1 MHQILNKMKK
11 VIITRKQLKMLNEN
25 MVNITAKAGSNSMS
39 DFINTV
45 SNVNTQSDINK
56 AGRVGDVNLTISG
69 PESNDTQ
76 PIQTVNVAPGETA
89 QSAIQNQ
96 ANDDLIRAGGKVEVS
111 GDGFGESKIFTK
123 KMVEEARID
132 SMKKTGKVMT
142 KKELKNS
149 VK

>member
-1 MHQILNKMKK
+1 MHQILSKMKK
-11 VIITRKQLKMLNEN
+11 VIITRNQLKMINEN
-25 MVNITAKAGSNSMS
+25 IVNITAKAGGNSTS

-45 SNVNTQSDINK
+45 GNVNTQNDINK

-76 PIQTVNVAPGETA
+76 PVQTVNVAPGETA

-96 ANDDLIRAGGKVEVS
+96 ANDDLIRAGGKVEVT

-132 SMKKTGKVMT
+132 SMRKTGKVMT

>member
-1 MHQILNKMKK
+1 MHQILSKMKK
-11 VIITRKQLKMLNEN
+11 VIITINQLKILNEN
-25 MVNITAKAGSNSMS
+25 MINITAKAGGNSTS

-45 SNVNTQSDINK
+45 GNVNTQNDINK

-76 PIQTVNVAPGETA
+76 PVQTVNVAPGETA

-96 ANDDLIRAGGKVEVS
+96 ANDDLIRAGGKVEVT
-111 GDGFGESKIFTK
+111 GDGFGESRIFTK

-132 SMKKTGKVMT
+132 SMRKTGKVMT

>member
-1 MHQILNKMKK
+1 MHQILSKMKK
-11 VIITRKQLKMLNEN
+11 VIITRNQLKMLNEN
-25 MVNITAKAGSNSMS
+25 MVNITAKAGGNSTS

-45 SNVNTQSDINK
+45 GNVNTQNDVNK
-56 AGRVGDVNLTISG
+56 ASRVGDVNLTISG
-69 PESNDTQ
+69 PESNDAQ
-76 PIQTVNVAPGETA
+76 PVQTVNVAPGETA

-96 ANDDLIRAGGKVEVS
+96 ANDDLIRAGGKVEVT

-132 SMKKTGKVMT
+132 SMRKTGKVMT

>member
-1 MHQILNKMKK
+1 MHQILSKMKK
-11 VIITRKQLKMLNEN
+11 VIITRNQLKMINEN
-25 MVNITAKAGSNSMS
+25 MVNITAKAGGNSTS

-45 SNVNTQSDINK
+45 GNVNTQNDINK

-76 PIQTVNVAPGETA
+76 PVQTVNVAPGETA
-89 QSAIQNQ
+89 QTAIQNQ
-96 ANDDLIRAGGKVEVS
+96 ANDELIRAGGKVEVT

-132 SMKKTGKVMT
+132 SMRKTGKVMT

-149 VK
+149 IK

>member
-1 MHQILNKMKK
+1 MQQILSKMKK
-11 VIITRKQLKMLNEN
+11 VIITRNQLKMINEN
-25 MVNITAKAGSNSMS
+25 IVIITSKAGGNSTS

-45 SNVNTQSDINK
+45 GNVNTQNDINK

-76 PIQTVNVAPGETA
+76 PVQTVNVAPGETA

-96 ANDDLIRAGGKVEVS
+96 ANEDLIRAGGKVEVT

-132 SMKKTGKVMT
+132 SMRKTGKVMT

>member
-1 MHQILNKMKK
+1 MKK
-11 VIITRKQLKMLNEN
+11 VIITINQLKILNEN
-25 MVNITAKAGSNSMS
+25 MINITAKAGGNSTS

-45 SNVNTQSDINK
+45 GNVNTQNDINK

-76 PIQTVNVAPGETA
+76 PVQTVNVAPGETA

-96 ANDDLIRAGGKVEVS
+96 ANDDLIRAGGKVEVT
-111 GDGFGESKIFTK
+111 GDGFGESRIFTK

-132 SMKKTGKVMT
+132 SMRKTGKVMT

>member
-1 MHQILNKMKK
+1 MHQILSKMKK
-11 VIITRKQLKMLNEN
+11 VIITRNQLKMINEN
-25 MVNITAKAGSNSMS
+25 MVNITAKAGGNSTS

-45 SNVNTQSDINK
+45 GNVNTQNDINK
-56 AGRVGDVNLTISG
+56 ASRVGDVNLTISG

-76 PIQTVNVAPGETA
+76 PVQTVNVAPGETA

-96 ANDDLIRAGGKVEVS
+96 ANDDLIRAGGKVEVT

-132 SMKKTGKVMT
+132 SMRKTGKVMT

>member
-1 MHQILNKMKK
+1 MHQILSKMKK
-11 VIITRKQLKMLNEN
+11 VIITRNQLKMINEN
-25 MVNITAKAGSNSMS
+25 MVNITAKAGGNSTS

-45 SNVNTQSDINK
+45 GNVNTQNDINK

-76 PIQTVNVAPGETA
+76 PVQTVNVAPGETA

-96 ANDDLIRAGGKVEVS
+96 ANDDLIRAGGKVEVT

-132 SMKKTGKVMT
+132 SMRKTGKVMT

>member
-1 MHQILNKMKK
+1 MHQILSKMKK
-11 VIITRKQLKMLNEN
+11 VIITRNQLKMINEN
-25 MVNITAKAGSNSMS
+25 MVNITAKAGGNSTS

-45 SNVNTQSDINK
+45 GNVNTQNDINK
-56 AGRVGDVNLTISG
+56 AGMVGDVNLTISG

-76 PIQTVNVAPGETA
+76 PVQTVNVAPGETA

-96 ANDDLIRAGGKVEVS
+96 ANDDLIRAGGKVEVT

-132 SMKKTGKVMT
+132 SMRKTGKVMT

>member
-1 MHQILNKMKK
+1 MKK
-11 VIITRKQLKMLNEN
+11 VIITRNQLKMINEN
-25 MVNITAKAGSNSMS
+25 MVNITAKAGGNSTS

-45 SNVNTQSDINK
+45 GNVETQKDIDK
-56 AGRVGDVNLTISG
+56 AGRVSDDVNLTISG

-76 PIQTVNVAPGETA
+76 PVQTVNVAPGETA

-96 ANDDLIRAGGKVEVS
+96 ANDDLIRAGGKVEVT

-132 SMKKTGKVMT
+132 SMRKTGKVMT

>member
-1 MHQILNKMKK
+1 MHQILSKMKK
-11 VIITRKQLKMLNEN
+11 VIITRNQLKMINEN
-25 MVNITAKAGSNSMS
+25 MVNITAKAGGDSTS

-45 SNVNTQSDINK
+45 GNVNTQNDINK

-76 PIQTVNVAPGETA
+76 PVQTVNVAPGETA

-96 ANDDLIRAGGKVEVS
+96 ANDDLIRAGGKVEVT

-132 SMKKTGKVMT
+132 SMRKTGKVMT

>member
-1 MHQILNKMKK
+1 MKK
-11 VIITRKQLKMLNEN
+11 VIITRNQLKMINEN
-25 MVNITAKAGSNSMS
+25 MVNITAKAGGNSTS

-45 SNVNTQSDINK
+45 GNVNTQNDINK

-76 PIQTVNVAPGETA
+76 PVQTVNVAPGETA

-96 ANDDLIRAGGKVEVS
+96 ANDDLIRAGGKVEVT

-132 SMKKTGKVMT
+132 SMRKTGKVMT

>member
-1 MHQILNKMKK
+1 MHQILSKMKK
-11 VIITRKQLKMLNEN
+11 VIITRNQLKMINEN
-25 MVNITAKAGSNSMS
+25 MVNITAKAGGNSTS

-45 SNVNTQSDINK
+45 GNVNTQNDINK

-76 PIQTVNVAPGETA
+76 PVQTVNVAPGETA
-89 QSAIQNQ
+89 QTAIQNQ
-96 ANDDLIRAGGKVEVS
+96 ANDDLIRAGGKVEVT

-132 SMKKTGKVMT
+132 SMRKTGKVIT

>member
-1 MHQILNKMKK
+1 
-11 VIITRKQLKMLNEN
+11 MLNEN
-25 MVNITAKAGSNSMS
+25 MVNITAKAGGNSMS

-45 SNVNTQSDINK
+45 GNVNTQSDINK

-132 SMKKTGKVMT
+132 SMRKTGKIMT
-142 KKELKNS
+142 KSELRNS

>member
-1 MHQILNKMKK
+1 MHQILSKMKK
-11 VIITRKQLKMLNEN
+11 VIITRNQLKIINEN
-25 MVNITAKAGSNSMS
+25 MVNITAKAGGNSTS

-45 SNVNTQSDINK
+45 GNVNTQNDINK

-76 PIQTVNVAPGETA
+76 PVQTVNVAPGETA
-89 QSAIQNQ
+89 QTAIQNQ
-96 ANDDLIRAGGKVEVS
+96 ANDDLIRAGGKVEVT

-132 SMKKTGKVMT
+132 SMRKTGKVMT

>member
-1 MHQILNKMKK
+1 
-11 VIITRKQLKMLNEN
+11 MLNEN
-25 MVNITAKAGSNSMS
+25 MVNIIAKAGGNSMS

-45 SNVNTQSDINK
+45 GNVNTQSDINK

-132 SMKKTGKVMT
+132 SMRKTGKIMT
-142 KKELKNS
+142 KSELRNS

>member
-11 VIITRKQLKMLNEN
+11 VIITRNQLKMINEN
-25 MVNITAKAGSNSMS
+25 MVNITAKAGGNSTS

-45 SNVNTQSDINK
+45 GNVNTQNDINK

-69 PESNDTQ
+69 PESNDAQ
-76 PIQTVNVAPGETA
+76 PVQTVNVAPGETA
-89 QSAIQNQ
+89 QTAIQNQ
-96 ANDDLIRAGGKVEVS
+96 ANDDLIRAGGKVEVT

-132 SMKKTGKVMT
+132 SMRKTGKVMT

>member
-1 MHQILNKMKK
+1 MKK
-11 VIITRKQLKMLNEN
+11 IIITRKQLKILNEN
-25 MVNITAKAGSNSMS
+25 MVNITAKAGGNSMS

-45 SNVNTQSDINK
+45 GNVNTQSDINK

-132 SMKKTGKVMT
+132 SMRKTGKIMT
-142 KKELKNS
+142 KGELRNS

>member
-1 MHQILNKMKK
+1 
-11 VIITRKQLKMLNEN
+11 MLNEN
-25 MVNITAKAGSNSMS
+25 MVNITAKAGGNSMS

-45 SNVNTQSDINK
+45 GNINTQSDINK

-132 SMKKTGKVMT
+132 SMRKTGKIMT
-142 KKELKNS
+142 KSELRNS

>member
-1 MHQILNKMKK
+1 MI
-11 VIITRKQLKMLNEN
+11 NEN
-25 MVNITAKAGSNSMS
+25 IVNITAKAGGNSTS

-45 SNVNTQSDINK
+45 GNVNTQNDINK

-76 PIQTVNVAPGETA
+76 PVQTVNVAPGETA

-96 ANDDLIRAGGKVEVS
+96 ANDDLIRAGGKVEVT

-132 SMKKTGKVMT
+132 SMRKTGKVMT

>member
-1 MHQILNKMKK
+1 MKK
-11 VIITRKQLKMLNEN
+11 IIITRKQLKMLNEN
-25 MVNITAKAGSNSMS
+25 MVNITAKAGGNSMS

-45 SNVNTQSDINK
+45 GNVNTQSDINK

-132 SMKKTGKVMT
+132 SMRKTGKIMT
-142 KKELKNS
+142 KSELRNS

>member
-25 MVNITAKAGSNSMS
+25 MVNITAKAGGNSMS

>member
-1 MHQILNKMKK
+1 MSKMKK
-11 VIITRKQLKMLNEN
+11 VIITRNQLKMINEN
-25 MVNITAKAGSNSMS
+25 IVNITAKAGGNSTS

-45 SNVNTQSDINK
+45 GNVNTQNDINK

-76 PIQTVNVAPGETA
+76 PVQTVNVAPGETA

-96 ANDDLIRAGGKVEVS
+96 ANDDLIRAGGKVEVT

-132 SMKKTGKVMT
+132 SMRKTGKVMT

>member
-1 MHQILNKMKK
+1 MHQILSKMKK
-11 VIITRKQLKMLNEN
+11 VIITRNQLKMINEN
-25 MVNITAKAGSNSMS
+25 MVNITAKAGGNSTS

-45 SNVNTQSDINK
+45 GNVNTQNDINK

-76 PIQTVNVAPGETA
+76 PVQTVNVAPGETA
-89 QSAIQNQ
+89 QTAIQNQ
-96 ANDDLIRAGGKVEVS
+96 ANDDLIRAGGKVEVT

-132 SMKKTGKVMT
+132 SMRKTGKVMT

>member
-1 MHQILNKMKK
+1 MHQILSKMKK
-11 VIITRKQLKMLNEN
+11 VIITRNQLKMINEN
-25 MVNITAKAGSNSMS
+25 MVNITAKAGGNSTS

-45 SNVNTQSDINK
+45 GNVNTQNDINK
-56 AGRVGDVNLTISG
+56 AGRVGDVNLIISG

-76 PIQTVNVAPGETA
+76 PVQTVNVAPGETA

-96 ANDDLIRAGGKVEVS
+96 ANDDLIRAGGKVEVT

-132 SMKKTGKVMT
+132 SMRKTGKVMT

>member
-1 MHQILNKMKK
+1 
-11 VIITRKQLKMLNEN
+11 
-25 MVNITAKAGSNSMS
+25 MVNIASKAKGNSTA
-39 DFINTV
+39 DFVNTV
-45 SNVNTQSDINK
+45 GDVNTQNDINK

-111 GDGFGESKIFTK
+111 GDGFGESKMFNK
-123 KMVEEARID
+123 KMVEEARLD
-132 SMKKTGKVMT
+132 SMKKNGKIMT
-142 KKELKNS
+142 KKELRNS
-149 VK
+149 

>member
-1 MHQILNKMKK
+1 MTR
-11 VIITRKQLKMLNEN
+11 VIITRNQLRKLNEN
-25 MVNITAKAGSNSMS
+25 AVNIAAKAGGNTTS
-39 DFINTV
+39 DFVNTIG
-45 SNVNTQSDINK
+45 NVNTQNDINK

-111 GDGFGESKIFTK
+111 GDGFGESRIFTK
-123 KMVEEARID
+123 KIVEEARVN
-132 SMKKTGKVMT
+132 SMRKNGKIMT
-142 KKELKNS
+142 KRELKENF
-149 VK
+149 KK